1 LKENDYSE
9 DFIQDHLLPFG
20 AAIWSTSKHRMLDY
34 PAASFIRFCEN
45 HGLLKINDRPQWR
58 TVSGGSEQYVSAVER
73 ALPADSV
80 KVNFP
85 VSAVERFSDNVV
97 VHSRYGDSVT
107 ADQVVFATHA
117 DQALESLEAPTDD
130 EIDLLSHFEYES
142 NLAILHTDESV
153 MPKRKRAWCSW
164 NYVEKAGADSDRVS
178 LSYWMNKLQNLSSTT
193 NYLVT
198 LNPGTPPAAESIVR
212 TQVYQHP
219 VFTAQTWRAQQK
231 LWSLQGT
238 NRTWFAGSYF
248 GSGFHEDAVQ
258 AGFAVAEH
266 LGGLARPWQ
275 LEDPSNRIV
284 VPSLKL
290 AELTR
295 DAA

>member
-1 LKENDYSE
+1 VARS
-9 DFIQDHLLPFG
+9 LPQ
-20 AAIWSTSKHRMLDY
+20 
-34 PAASFIRFCEN
+34 E
-45 HGLLKINDRPQWR
+45 
-58 TVSGGSEQYVSAVER
+58 
-73 ALPADSV
+73 SV

-85 VSAVERFSDNVV
+85 VSSVERFADKVV
-97 VHSRYGDSVT
+97 VHSRYGHSVT
-107 ADQVVFATHA
+107 ADQVVLATHA
-117 DQALESLEAPTDD
+117 DQALECLEAPSND
-130 EIDLLSHFEYES
+130 ELDLLSHFEYES

-164 NYVEKAGADSDRVS
+164 NYVEKAGSDSDRVS
-178 LSYWMNKLQNLSSTT
+178 LSYWMNKLQNLSSET

-198 LNPGTPPAAESIVR
+198 LNPGTPPPEESIIR

-219 VFTAQTWRAQQK
+219 VFTAQTWSAQQK
-231 LWSLQGT
+231 LWSLQGR

-266 LGGLARPWQ
+266 LGGLERPWQ
-275 LEDPSNRIV
+275 LDNPSNRIV
-284 VPSLKL
+284 VPSVNL